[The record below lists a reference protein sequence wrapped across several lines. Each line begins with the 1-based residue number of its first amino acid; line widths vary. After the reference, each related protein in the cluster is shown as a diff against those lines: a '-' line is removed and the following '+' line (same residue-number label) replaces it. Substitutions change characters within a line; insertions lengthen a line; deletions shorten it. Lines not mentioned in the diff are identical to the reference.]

1 MLLLI
6 YETNQLT
13 LQHYLL
19 VIQVISSII
28 WKRKISFLSYNFVP
42 KLVLI
47 APLSRNEL
55 YYLII
60 SQEGA
65 SG

>member
-6 YETNQLT
+6 YETNQFT

-28 WKRKISFLSYNFVP
+28 WKRKISFFF
-42 KLVLI
+42 I
-47 APLSRNEL
+47 
-55 YYLII
+55 
-60 SQEGA
+60 
-65 SG
+65 